1 MEVRWVL
8 YIYIYMCKGMDIIWG
23 LRGCSVLWIV
33 RDFSPLEKRG
43 KNLVDSGGQKNLVES
58 GVGSV
63 LLLFM

>member
-1 MEVRWVL
+1 MR
-8 YIYIYMCKGMDIIWG
+8 KGMDIIWG